1 VQSKLAMLYLL
12 AQRPTG
18 RATLDELKPELE
30 DFGERA
36 IQTEAWGRF
45 AEIEER
51 DIVRSG
57 LVVFDDQ
64 GLSIT
69 DAGRSFVRAL
79 EELGESSVAPSTN
92 DWALKLIDSLI
103 GAEQRSRIFDLGL
116 RGQGESLD
124 LEPLDDELTVVK
136 GDLNQVAAQAPPD
149 PEPKVKTPQYFEETG
164 IPKVQDFDDDDGID
178 DPVPTASKAPAFL
191 KRSLDSK
198 VRTPMAEPIRRF
210 DPSHSMSFG
219 LKRIARI
226 LRGHLE
232 PDGSSIKKFSA
243 AGTSGVAMAILSLVM
258 MIIGAGSLMA
268 FNQIKSLKAEIA
280 SLERELGQIKKQAAR
295 LEALESKKDAD
306 QKDNQGRS
314 GMEKADGSGLS
325 RVAAS
330 QLDLSADEIR
340 MIREFIKP
348 APLAGP
354 PTSPSVNVGDSVTE
368 GTIPIPSPLADKVP
382 KLLGARF
389 TIRNGTIVIIK
400 RDSHQADAVLAPN

>member
-12 AQRPTG
+12 AQRPRG
-18 RATLDELKPELE
+18 RATLDELKRELE
-30 DFGERA
+30 DFSERA

-45 AEIEER
+45 AEVEER

-79 EELGESSVAPSTN
+79 GELGESSVAPSTN
-92 DWALKLIDSLI
+92 DRAQSLKLIDSLI

-116 RGQGESLD
+116 RGQCERLD
-124 LEPLDDELTVVK
+124 LEPLNDELTVVK
-136 GDLNQVAAQAPPD
+136 GEMNQIAAQAEPD
-149 PEPKVKTPQYFEETG
+149 PESKAKAPELRGAVPE
-164 IPKVQDFDDDDGID
+164 VQDFDDGGIID
-178 DPVPTASKAPAFL
+178 NPVSIVSKPPAFL
-191 KRSLDSK
+191 TRHLDSK
-198 VRTPMAEPIRRF
+198 VRTPMAEPFRRF
-210 DPSHSMSFG
+210 DPPGSISFG

-232 PDGSSIKKFSA
+232 PDGSSIKKIRA
-243 AGTSGVAMAILSLVM
+243 AGTSGAAMAILSLVM
-258 MIIGAGSLMA
+258 MIIGAGTLLA
-268 FNQIKSLKAEIA
+268 VNQIKSLKTEIA

-306 QKDNQGRS
+306 QKDNQGRAVT
-314 GMEKADGSGLS
+314 EKADGPGLG

-330 QLDLSADEIR
+330 TLNLSADEIR
-340 MIREFIKP
+340 MVSQFIKP
-348 APLAGP
+348 APLASP
-354 PTSPSVNVGDSVTE
+354 ATSPSVNVGDSVTE

-389 TIRNGTIVIIK
+389 TIRNGTILIIK
-400 RDSHQADAVLAPN
+400 RDSHQVDAVLTLN